1 MSIHQL
7 QRFLTWLGFIPFLF
21 FSCVYMFTNGVWWIT
36 PADALVC
43 YAIYLAVILSFMA
56 GTHWGLV
63 LGKDVT
69 GAWKTL
75 LWSNLIAVI
84 AWIGVAIPFKVIGLS
99 LVFAGFLLQLWLDYG
114 FRRDGVISNEYF
126 RLRLVMTGCVL
137 LTLLLLILRLS
148 EVI

>member
-1 MSIHQL
+1 MY
-7 QRFLTWLGFIPFLF
+7 F
-21 FSCVYMFTNGVWWIT
+21 FHSFVYLFTNGIWWIT
-36 PADALVC
+36 PAYALVC

-63 LGKDVT
+63 LSKELT

-75 LWSNLIAVI
+75 LWSNLIAVV
-84 AWIGVAIPFKVIGLS
+84 AWIGVVIPFKVIGLT
-99 LVFAGFLLQLWLDYG
+99 LVLAGFMLQLWLDYS

-126 RLRLVMTGCVL
+126 RLRLVMTSCVAA
-137 LTLLLLILRLS
+137 TLVLVILRLA